1 MELPLLEK
9 QVLKSSG
16 LAGDNELCPGN
27 VNLEIL
33 SDVRGELMNGQL

>member
-16 LAGDNELCPGN
+16 LVGDNELHPRN

-33 SDVRGELMNGQL
+33 SDVQGELLNGQL